1 MLAGVISGMYYQSNV
16 GGRHTMLEKME
27 TIGLI
32 GLRKVQEDF
41 VAVCKTLKDELANPE
56 LGPAIAEEVVKLG
69 KDMVDRLDWLG
80 EDLVPILKGANKLSD
95 EQIAARDAKE
105 AADAATTEDPAPAA
119 DVPAAD
125 VTNSEPDATGDS
137 SAVAAESTTEVK

>member
-1 MLAGVISGMYYQSNV
+1 
-16 GGRHTMLEKME
+16 MLEKME

-41 VAVCKTLKDELANPE
+41 VAVCKTLKDELANPK

-95 EQIAARDAKE
+95 EQIAALDAKE
-105 AADAATTEDPAPAA
+105 AADAATTEDPAPAAA

>member
-1 MLAGVISGMYYQSNV
+1 
-16 GGRHTMLEKME
+16 ME

-32 GLRKVQEDF
+32 GFRKVVEDF
-41 VAVCKTLKDELANPE
+41 AAVCKTLKDELATPE

-69 KDMVDRLDWLG
+69 NQMDAQLDSLG
-80 EDLVPILKGANKLSD
+80 DVVGPILKEANKLSD
-95 EQIAARDAKE
+95 EQIAALDAKE

>member
-1 MLAGVISGMYYQSNV
+1 
-16 GGRHTMLEKME
+16 ME

-95 EQIAARDAKE
+95 EQIAALDAKE

-119 DVPAAD
+119 NDNHERREAA
-125 VTNSEPDATGDS
+125 
-137 SAVAAESTTEVK
+137 

>member
-1 MLAGVISGMYYQSNV
+1 
-16 GGRHTMLEKME
+16 ME

-41 VAVCKTLKDELANPE
+41 AAVCETLKYELLNPE
-56 LGPAIAEEVVKLG
+56 LGPSIAEEVVKLG
-69 KDMVDRLDWLG
+69 NDMDARLDGLG
-80 EDLVPILKGANKLSD
+80 EDLAPILKAAGKLSD
-95 EQIAARDAKE
+95 EQFAALDAKE
-105 AADAATTEDPAPAA
+105 AADAATTEDPAPAAA

>member
-1 MLAGVISGMYYQSNV
+1 
-16 GGRHTMLEKME
+16 ME

-41 VAVCKTLKDELANPE
+41 AAVCETLKYELLNPE
-56 LGPAIAEEVVKLG
+56 LGPSIVEEVVKRG
-69 KDMVDRLDWLG
+69 NDMDVRLAGLG
-80 EDLVPILKGANKLSD
+80 EDHLAPILKAAAM
-95 EQIAARDAKE
+95 EQLAALDAKE
-105 AADAATTEDPAPAA
+105 AADAATTEDPAPA
-119 DVPAAD
+119 AAD

>member
-1 MLAGVISGMYYQSNV
+1 
-16 GGRHTMLEKME
+16 ME

-41 VAVCKTLKDELANPE
+41 AAVCETLKYELLNPK
-56 LGPAIAEEVVKLG
+56 LGPSIVEEVVKRG
-69 KDMVDRLDWLG
+69 KDMGARLDGLG
-80 EDLVPILKGANKLSD
+80 EDLAPILKEARKLLD
-95 EQIAARDAKE
+95 EQLAALDAKE
-105 AADAATTEDPAPAA
+105 AADAATTEDPA
-119 DVPAAD
+119 PAAD

>member
-1 MLAGVISGMYYQSNV
+1 
-16 GGRHTMLEKME
+16 MLEKME

-95 EQIAARDAKE
+95 EQIAALDAKE
-105 AADAATTEDPAPAA
+105 AADAATTEDPAPAAA

>member
-1 MLAGVISGMYYQSNV
+1 
-16 GGRHTMLEKME
+16 ME

-41 VAVCKTLKDELANPE
+41 AAVCKTLKDELANPE

-69 KDMVDRLDWLG
+69 NQMDAQLDSLG
-80 EDLVPILKGANKLSD
+80 DVVGPILKEANKLSD
-95 EQIAARDAKE
+95 EQIAALDAKE

>member
-1 MLAGVISGMYYQSNV
+1 
-16 GGRHTMLEKME
+16 ME

-41 VAVCKTLKDELANPE
+41 AAVCKTLKYELLNPE
-56 LGPAIAEEVVKLG
+56 HGPAIAEEVVKLG
-69 KDMVDRLDWLG
+69 KDMGARLDGLG
-80 EDLVPILKGANKLSD
+80 EDLAPILKAADKLLD
-95 EQIAARDAKE
+95 EQLAALDAKE
-105 AADAATTEDPAPAA
+105 AADAATTEDPAPAAA

>member
-1 MLAGVISGMYYQSNV
+1 
-16 GGRHTMLEKME
+16 ME

-41 VAVCKTLKDELANPE
+41 AAVCKTLKYELLNPE

-69 KDMVDRLDWLG
+69 KDMAARLDGLG
-80 EDLVPILKGANKLSD
+80 EDLAPILKAAGKLSD
-95 EQIAARDAKE
+95 EQFAALDAKE
-105 AADAATTEDPAPAA
+105 AADAATTEDPA
-119 DVPAAD
+119 PAAD

>member
-1 MLAGVISGMYYQSNV
+1 
-16 GGRHTMLEKME
+16 ME

-41 VAVCKTLKDELANPE
+41 AAVCKTLKDELLNPE
-56 LGPAIAEEVVKLG
+56 LGPSIAEEVVKLG
-69 KDMVDRLDWLG
+69 NDMDARLDGLG
-80 EDLVPILKGANKLSD
+80 EDLAPILKAAGKLSD
-95 EQIAARDAKE
+95 EQLAALDAKE
-105 AADAATTEDPAPAA
+105 AADAATTEDPAPAAA